1 MVQQGNHRYE
11 RRRMAVSKTVRL
23 NPISSRLQETLR
35 QIRKNWSAYLF
46 IAPGLIHFA
55 IFTVFA
61 VSFAFYISFHEW
73 NIIQPAKPYVGLENY
88 IKLMGD
94 PRFLRAVKN
103 TLTFMVGV
111 PLNLL
116 TGLFVALLLNTKVR
130 GQAIYRTFFYIPVV
144 TPLVVSSIIWK
155 WVYQGDYGLLN
166 YYLLKFGLIEHKIV
180 WLANPDLA
188 LPALIIMGIWLGTGS
203 TMVIYLA
210 GLQSIPEEMY
220 DAAKVD
226 GASTLQRL
234 LYITIPLLRPTTF
247 FLFITSVIGTFQ
259 IFTEVYIMTNGGP
272 LNRTT
277 TIGYY
282 LYTNAFRELEMG
294 YASAMAFV
302 LFAMIF
308 VFTVI
313 QWKYTRGDVEY

>member
-1 MVQQGNHRYE
+1 
-11 RRRMAVSKTVRL
+11 MAVSETVRS
-23 NPISSRLQETLR
+23 NPIASRWRETLR
-35 QIRKNWSAYLF
+35 QMRKNWTAYLF

-61 VSFAFYISFHEW
+61 VGFAFYISFHEW
-73 NIIQPAKPYVGLENY
+73 NIIQPDKPYVGLENY
-88 IKLMGD
+88 VKLFHD

-103 TLTFMVGV
+103 TLTFMIGV

-116 TGLFVALLLNTKVR
+116 SGLFVALLLNTKVR
-130 GQAIYRTFFYIPVV
+130 GQAIYRTLFYIPVV

-166 YYLLKFGLIEHKIV
+166 YYLLKLGLISHKIV
-180 WLANPDLA
+180 WLADPDLA
-188 LPALIIMGIWLGTGS
+188 LPALIIMGIWGGTGG

-226 GASTLQRL
+226 GASGLQRL

-294 YASAMAFV
+294 YATAMAFV

>member
-1 MVQQGNHRYE
+1 
-11 RRRMAVSKTVRL
+11 MAVTEIKQT
-23 NPISSRLQETLR
+23 NPFAHRMRETIR
-35 QIRKNWSAYLF
+35 QMRKNWSAYLF
-46 IAPGLIHFA
+46 LAPGLIHFA
-55 IFTVFA
+55 IFTLFA
-61 VSFAFYISFHEW
+61 VSFAFYISFHDW
-73 NIIQPAKPYVGLENY
+73 NIIQPAKPFVGLDNY
-88 IKLMGD
+88 IRLFKD
-94 PRFLRAVKN
+94 PRFLRAVTN

-111 PLNLL
+111 PLNLMA
-116 TGLFVALLLNTKVR
+116 GLAVALLLNTKVR
-130 GQAIYRTFFYIPVV
+130 GQAIYRTLFYIPVV

-166 YYLLKFGLIEHKIV
+166 YYLLKFGLIDHKIV
-180 WLANPDLA
+180 WLADPDLA
-188 LPALIIMGIWLGTGS
+188 LPALIIMMIWGGTGG

-226 GASTLQRL
+226 GANTWQRL

-247 FLFITSVIGTFQ
+247 FLLITGVIGTFQ

-282 LYTNAFRELEMG
+282 LYTNAFRELDMG
-294 YASAMAFV
+294 YATAMAFV

-308 VFTVI
+308 VFTLL

>member
-1 MVQQGNHRYE
+1 
-11 RRRMAVSKTVRL
+11 MAVSQTVRSSL
-23 NPISSRLQETLR
+23 TASRLRETLR
-35 QIRKNWSAYLF
+35 QIRKNGSAYLF
-46 IAPGLIHFA
+46 IAPGLVHFA

-61 VSFAFYISFHEW
+61 VAFAFYISFHEW
-73 NIIQPAKPYVGLENY
+73 NIIKPDKPFVGLENY
-88 IKLMGD
+88 VKLISD
-94 PRFLRAVKN
+94 PRFHRAVKN

-130 GQAIYRTFFYIPVV
+130 GQAIFRTLFYIPVV

-188 LPALIIMGIWLGTGS
+188 LPALIVMGIWMGTGS

-226 GASTLQRL
+226 GASAFQRL
-234 LYITIPLLRPTTF
+234 MYITIPLLRPTTF
-247 FLFITSVIGTFQ
+247 FLTITGIIGTFQ

-294 YASAMAFV
+294 YATAMAFV

-308 VFTVI
+308 LFTLI

>member
-1 MVQQGNHRYE
+1 
-11 RRRMAVSKTVRL
+11 MAVTEITKSSPL
-23 NPISSRLQETLR
+23 SSRVRETFR
-35 QIRKNWSAYLF
+35 QMRKNWTAYLF
-46 IAPGLIHFA
+46 LTPGLLHFL
-55 IFTVFA
+55 IFTLFA
-61 VSFAFYISFHEW
+61 VSFAFYISFHKW
-73 NIIQPAKPYVGLENY
+73 NIIQPDKPFVGLDNY
-88 IKLMGD
+88 VKLFQD
-94 PRFLRAVKN
+94 PRFLRAVTN
-103 TLTFMVGV
+103 TLTFMIGV
-111 PLNLL
+111 PL
-116 TGLFVALLLNTKVR
+116 GLASGLSVALLLNTKVR
-130 GQAIYRTFFYIPVV
+130 GQAIYRTLFYIPVV

-180 WLANPDLA
+180 WLADPNLA
-188 LPALIIMGIWLGTGS
+188 LPALIIMMIWGGTGG

-226 GASTLQRL
+226 GASALQRL

-247 FLFITSVIGTFQ
+247 FLLVTSVIGTFQ

-282 LYTNAFRELEMG
+282 LYTKAFRELDMG
-294 YASAMAFV
+294 YATAMAFV

>member
-1 MVQQGNHRYE
+1 MF
-11 RRRMAVSKTVRL
+11 
-23 NPISSRLQETLR
+23 R
-35 QIRKNWSAYLF
+35 QMRKNWWAYLF
-46 IAPGLIHFA
+46 LTPGLIHFM
-55 IFTVFA
+55 IFTLFA

-73 NIIQPAKPYVGLENY
+73 NIIRPEKPFLGWENY
-88 IKLMGD
+88 QRLFRD
-94 PRFLRAVKN
+94 PRFLRSVIN

-111 PLNLL
+111 PLNLSV
-116 TGLFVALLLNTKVR
+116 GLMVALLLNTKVR
-130 GQAIYRTFFYIPVV
+130 GQALFRTMFYIPTI

-166 YYLLKFGLIEHKIV
+166 YYLLEFGIIQEKIF
-180 WLANPDLA
+180 WLADPNLA
-188 LPALIIMGIWLGTGS
+188 LPALILMGIWGGTGA

-226 GASTLQRL
+226 GANALQRL
-234 LYITIPLLRPTTF
+234 FYITIPLLRPTTF
-247 FLFITSVIGTFQ
+247 FLLITGVIGTFN

-272 LNRTT
+272 LNRTS

-282 LYTNAFRELEMG
+282 LYINAFRELDMG

-308 VFTVI
+308 IFTLI

>member
-1 MVQQGNHRYE
+1 
-11 RRRMAVSKTVRL
+11 MAVTELKKTIPFSSRFRETVRL
-23 NPISSRLQETLR
+23 M
-35 QIRKNWSAYLF
+35 RKNWTAYLF
-46 IAPGLIHFA
+46 LAPGLLHFL
-55 IFTVFA
+55 IFTLFA
-61 VSFAFYISFHEW
+61 VAFAFYISFHKW
-73 NIIQPAKPYVGLENY
+73 NIIQPDKPFVGLDNY
-88 IKLMGD
+88 VRLFQD
-94 PRFLRAVKN
+94 PRFLRAVTN
-103 TLTFMVGV
+103 TLTFMIGV
-111 PLNLL
+111 PLNLAA
-116 TGLFVALLLNTKVR
+116 GLAVALLLNTKVR
-130 GQAIYRTFFYIPVV
+130 GQAIFRTMFYIPVV

-188 LPALIIMGIWLGTGS
+188 LPALIIMMIWGGTGG
-203 TMVIYLA
+203 TMVIFLA
-210 GLQSIPEEMY
+210 GLQGIPEEMY

-226 GASTLQRL
+226 GANALQRL

-247 FLFITSVIGTFQ
+247 FLLITGVIGTFQ

-282 LYTNAFRELEMG
+282 LYTKAFRELDMG
-294 YASAMAFV
+294 YATAMAFV

-308 VFTVI
+308 VFTLV

>member
-1 MVQQGNHRYE
+1 
-11 RRRMAVSKTVRL
+11 MAVTEIKQSSPFSARL
-23 NPISSRLQETLR
+23 RETLR
-35 QIRKNWSAYLF
+35 QMRKNWSAYLF
-46 IAPGLIHFA
+46 IAPGLLHFA
-55 IFTVFA
+55 IFTLFA
-61 VSFAFYISFHEW
+61 VGFAFYISFHEW
-73 NIIQPAKPYVGLENY
+73 NIIKPDKPFVGLENY
-88 IKLMGD
+88 ARLFQD
-94 PRFLRAVKN
+94 PRFLRAVTN
-103 TLTFMVGV
+103 TLTFMVGI
-111 PLNLL
+111 PLGLA
-116 TGLFVALLLNTKVR
+116 TGLSVALLLNTKVR
-130 GQAIYRTFFYIPVV
+130 GQAIYRTLFYIPVV

-166 YYLLKFGLIEHKIV
+166 YYLLKLGIIDHKIV
-180 WLANPDLA
+180 WLADPDLA
-188 LPALIIMGIWLGTGS
+188 LPALIIMMIWGGTGS

-226 GASTLQRL
+226 GANALQRL
-234 LYITIPLLRPTTF
+234 LFITIPLLRPTTF
-247 FLFITSVIGTFQ
+247 FLLITSVIGTFQ

-282 LYTNAFRELEMG
+282 LYTNAFRELDMG
-294 YASAMAFV
+294 YATAMAFV

-308 VFTVI
+308 VFTLL

>member
-1 MVQQGNHRYE
+1 
-11 RRRMAVSKTVRL
+11 MAATEITRSSPFSARL
-23 NPISSRLQETLR
+23 RETLR
-35 QIRKNWSAYLF
+35 QVRKNWSAYLF

-55 IFTVFA
+55 IFTLFA
-61 VSFAFYISFHEW
+61 VGFAFYISFHEW
-73 NIIQPAKPYVGLENY
+73 NIIKPDKPYVGLENY
-88 IKLMGD
+88 VKLFGD

-116 TGLFVALLLNTKVR
+116 AGLFVALLLNTKVR
-130 GQAIYRTFFYIPVV
+130 GQAIYRTLFYIPVV

-166 YYLLKFGLIEHKIV
+166 YYLLQLGIIDHKIS
-180 WLANPDLA
+180 WLADPNLA
-188 LPALIIMGIWLGTGS
+188 LPALIIMGIWGGTGA

-226 GASTLQRL
+226 GANALQRL
-234 LYITIPLLRPTTF
+234 LFITIPLLRPTTF
-247 FLFITSVIGTFQ
+247 FLFITAVIGTFQ

-282 LYTNAFRELEMG
+282 LYTKAFRQLEMG
-294 YASAMAFV
+294 YATAMAFV

>member
-1 MVQQGNHRYE
+1 
-11 RRRMAVSKTVRL
+11 MAVTELQKPNVFTNRWRETVRL
-23 NPISSRLQETLR
+23 M
-35 QIRKNWSAYLF
+35 RKNWTAYLF
-46 IAPGLIHFA
+46 LAPGLIHFA
-55 IFTVFA
+55 IFTLFA
-61 VSFAFYISFHEW
+61 VSFAFYISFHRW
-73 NIIQPAKPYVGLENY
+73 NIIQPDKPFVGLENY
-88 IKLMGD
+88 IRLFED
-94 PRFLRAVKN
+94 PRFIRAVTN
-103 TLTFMVGV
+103 TLTFMIGV
-111 PLNLL
+111 PL
-116 TGLFVALLLNTKVR
+116 GLASGLSVALLLNTKVR
-130 GQAIYRTFFYIPVV
+130 GQAIYRTLFYIPVV

-166 YYLLKFGLIEHKIV
+166 YYLLKFGLIEHKIT
-180 WLANPDLA
+180 WLADPDLA
-188 LPALIIMGIWLGTGS
+188 LPALIIMMIWGGTGG

-226 GASTLQRL
+226 GASAWQRL

-247 FLFITSVIGTFQ
+247 FLFVTGVIGTFQ

-282 LYTNAFRELEMG
+282 LYTKAFRELDMG
-294 YASAMAFV
+294 YATAMAFV

>member
-1 MVQQGNHRYE
+1 
-11 RRRMAVSKTVRL
+11 MAVTEINRSSPFSARL
-23 NPISSRLQETLR
+23 RETLR
-35 QIRKNWSAYLF
+35 QMRKNWSAYLF

-61 VSFAFYISFHEW
+61 VGFAFYISFHEW
-73 NIIQPAKPYVGLENY
+73 NIIKPDKPYVGLQNY
-88 IKLMGD
+88 LDLIDD
-94 PRFLRAVKN
+94 PRFHRAVKN
-103 TLTFMVGV
+103 TMTFMIGV
-111 PLNLL
+111 PLNLIA
-116 TGLFVALLLNTKVR
+116 GLFVALLLNTKVR
-130 GQAIYRTFFYIPVV
+130 GQAIYRTLFYIPVV

-166 YYLLKFGLIEHKIV
+166 YYLLQLGIIDHKIT
-180 WLANPDLA
+180 WLADPNLA
-188 LPALIIMGIWLGTGS
+188 LPALIIMGIWGGTGA

-226 GASTLQRL
+226 GASALQRL
-234 LYITIPLLRPTTF
+234 FYITIPLLRPTTF
-247 FLFITSVIGTFQ
+247 FLFITAVIGTFQ
-259 IFTEVYIMTNGGP
+259 IFTEIYIMTNGGP

-282 LYTNAFRELEMG
+282 LYTKAFRQLEMG
-294 YASAMAFV
+294 YATAMAFV

>member
-1 MVQQGNHRYE
+1 
-11 RRRMAVSKTVRL
+11 MAVTEIKKSNSYSR
-23 NPISSRLQETLR
+23 RLQDTLR
-35 QIRKNWSAYLF
+35 QMRKNWTAYLF
-46 IAPGLIHFA
+46 LAPGLLHFL
-55 IFTVFA
+55 IFTLFA
-61 VSFAFYISFHEW
+61 VSFAFYISFHKW
-73 NIIQPAKPYVGLENY
+73 NIIQPAKPFIGFDNYVRLFH
-88 IKLMGD
+88 D
-94 PRFLRAVKN
+94 PRFLRAVTN
-103 TLTFMVGV
+103 TFLFMIGV
-111 PLNLL
+111 PLNLIA
-116 TGLFVALLLNTKVR
+116 GLSVALLLNTKVR
-130 GQAIYRTFFYIPVV
+130 GQGLYRTLFYIPVV

-166 YYLLKFGLIEHKIV
+166 YYLLKFHIIEQKIF
-180 WLANPDLA
+180 WLADPNLA
-188 LPALIIMGIWLGTGS
+188 LPALIIMGIWGGTGG

-226 GASTLQRL
+226 GANAWQRL

-247 FLFITSVIGTFQ
+247 FLTITGVIGTFQ

-277 TIGYY
+277 TIGFY
-282 LYTNAFRELEMG
+282 LYDRAFRQLDMG
-294 YASAMAFV
+294 YATAMAFV

-308 VFTVI
+308 VFTLL

>member
-1 MVQQGNHRYE
+1 
-11 RRRMAVSKTVRL
+11 MAVTEVTRSSPFSARL
-23 NPISSRLQETLR
+23 RETLR

-61 VSFAFYISFHEW
+61 VGFAFYISFHEW
-73 NIIQPAKPYVGLENY
+73 NIIKPDKPYVGLQNY
-88 IKLMGD
+88 LDLIDD
-94 PRFLRAVKN
+94 PRFHRAVKN
-103 TLTFMVGV
+103 TMTFMIGV
-111 PLNLL
+111 PLNLIA
-116 TGLFVALLLNTKVR
+116 GLFVALLLNTKVR
-130 GQAIYRTFFYIPVV
+130 GQAIYRTLFYIPVV

-166 YYLLKFGLIEHKIV
+166 YYLLQLGIIDHKIT
-180 WLANPDLA
+180 WLADPNLA
-188 LPALIIMGIWLGTGS
+188 LPALIIMGIWGGTGA

-226 GASTLQRL
+226 GASALQRL
-234 LYITIPLLRPTTF
+234 FYITIPLLRPTTF
-247 FLFITSVIGTFQ
+247 FLFITAVIGTFQ
-259 IFTEVYIMTNGGP
+259 IFTEIYIMTNGGP

-282 LYTNAFRELEMG
+282 LYTKAFRQLEMG
-294 YASAMAFV
+294 YATAMAFV

>member
-1 MVQQGNHRYE
+1 
-11 RRRMAVSKTVRL
+11 MAVTEFKRSSSFSTRL
-23 NPISSRLQETLR
+23 RETMR
-35 QIRKNWSAYLF
+35 QVRKNWSAYLF

-55 IFTVFA
+55 IFTLFA
-61 VSFAFYISFHEW
+61 VGFAFYISFHEW
-73 NIIQPAKPYVGLENY
+73 NIIKPDKPYVGLENY
-88 IKLMGD
+88 LKLIDD
-94 PRFLRAVKN
+94 PRFHRAVKN

-116 TGLFVALLLNTKVR
+116 SGLFVALLLNTKVR
-130 GQAIYRTFFYIPVV
+130 GQAIYRTLFYIPVV

-166 YYLLKFGLIEHKIV
+166 YYLLKLGLIDHKIV
-180 WLANPDLA
+180 WLADPDLA
-188 LPALIIMGIWLGTGS
+188 LPALIIMGIWGGTGA

-226 GASTLQRL
+226 GASAFQRL

-247 FLFITSVIGTFQ
+247 FLFIT
-259 IFTEVYIMTNGGP
+259 
-272 LNRTT
+272 

-282 LYTNAFRELEMG
+282 LYTKAFRELDMG
-294 YASAMAFV
+294 YATAMAFV

>member
-1 MVQQGNHRYE
+1 
-11 RRRMAVSKTVRL
+11 MAVSETVKPNL
-23 NPISSRLQETLR
+23 FSSRLRETMR
-35 QIRKNWSAYLF
+35 QMRKNWSAYLF

-55 IFTVFA
+55 IFTLFA
-61 VSFAFYISFHEW
+61 VGFAFYISFHEW
-73 NIIQPAKPYVGLENY
+73 NIIKPDKPFVGLDNY
-88 IKLMGD
+88 VKLIGD
-94 PRFLRAVKN
+94 PRFHRAVKN

-111 PLNLL
+111 PLGLL

-130 GQAIYRTFFYIPVV
+130 GQAIYRTLFYIPVV

-166 YYLLKFGLIEHKIV
+166 YYLLKLGIIEKKIV
-180 WLANPDLA
+180 WLADPDLA
-188 LPALIIMGIWLGTGS
+188 LPALILMMIWGGTGA

-226 GASTLQRL
+226 GANALQRL

-294 YASAMAFV
+294 YATAMAFV

-308 VFTVI
+308 GFTLL